1 MSRLNGKSILL
12 GLTGSISVYKSC
24 ELIRLLKKEGAD
36 VSVVMTRNA
45 GEFIGKPLLAALS
58 GHPAVDDDF
67 WRHPDGAIS
76 HISLVSNKDLF
87 LIAPATGNILGKA
100 ANGIA
105 DDLLSDCILARRC
118 PLMIAPAMNCY
129 MWTNPATQRN
139 VRRLKEDG
147 VIFSGPSEGIQACG
161 DSGAGRFREP
171 KDILEDIVAFFTPKA
186 LAGRKVVV
194 TAGPTFEAL
203 DPVRG
208 LTNASSGKQGYAIAD
223 QAAKAGAEVWL
234 ISGPV
239 AEKTPDG
246 VHLVKVKSA
255 LDMLEAAENLVEQE
269 APDAFIGVAAV
280 ADWRPAEYSENKMKK
295 GEEDTMTVNFVKNPD
310 VIASI
315 AATGKVPVCAGF
327 AAETENIT
335 EYAARKLEKKG
346 LDLVVANDA
355 GVIGSDNNDAFFV
368 TADGI
373 EKLGAMT
380 KTELAGR
387 ITQRISELLADR

>member
-1 MSRLNGKSILL
+1 MSRLSGKSILL

-67 WRHPDGAIS
+67 WKHPDGAIS

-147 VIFSGPSEGIQACG
+147 VLFSGPSEGIQACG

-171 KDILEDIVAFFTPKA
+171 KDILEDIVAFFTPKH
-186 LAGRKVVV
+186 LEGRKVAV

-223 QAAKAGAEVWL
+223 AVAKAGAEVWL
-234 ISGPV
+234 ISGPT
-239 AEKTPDG
+239 ALKAPDG
-246 VHLVKVKSA
+246 VHLVKVRS
-255 LDMLEAAENLVEQE
+255 AAEMLDAAASLIEKE
-269 APDAFIGVAAV
+269 SPDAFIGVAAV
-280 ADWRPAEYSENKMKK
+280 ADWRPAEYSDSKMKK
-295 GEEDTMTVNFVKNPD
+295 GNEDSMSVNFVKNPD
-310 VIASI
+310 VIATVAGS
-315 AATGKVPVCAGF
+315 GKVPVCVGF
-327 AAETENIT
+327 AAETDNLT
-335 EYAARKLEKKG
+335 EYAKRKLEKKG

-355 GVIGSDNNDAFFV
+355 GVIGSDNNDAYFV
-368 TADGI
+368 TADGV
-373 EKLGAMT
+373 EALGVMT
-380 KTELAGR
+380 KRELAGK
-387 ITQRISELLADR
+387 ITERVAELLADK

>member
-1 MSRLNGKSILL
+1 MSRLSGKSILL

-67 WRHPDGAIS
+67 WKHPDGAIS

-147 VIFSGPSEGIQACG
+147 VLFSGPSEGIQACG

-171 KDILEDIVAFFTPKA
+171 KDILEDIVAFFTPKH
-186 LAGRKVVV
+186 LEGRKVAV
-194 TAGPTFEAL
+194 TAGSTFEAL

-223 QAAKAGAEVWL
+223 AATKAGAEVWL
-234 ISGPV
+234 ISGPT
-239 AEKTPDG
+239 ALKAPEG
-246 VHLVKVKSA
+246 VHLVKVRS
-255 LDMLEAAENLVEQE
+255 AAEMLDAAESLIE
-269 APDAFIGVAAV
+269 KESPDAFIGVAAV
-280 ADWRPAEYSENKMKK
+280 ADWRPAEYSDSKMKK
-295 GEEDTMTVNFVKNPD
+295 GSKDAMSVNFVKNPD
-310 VIASI
+310 VIATVAGS
-315 AATGKVPVCAGF
+315 GKVPVCVGF
-327 AAETENIT
+327 AAETDNLT
-335 EYAARKLEKKG
+335 EYAKRKLEKKG

-355 GVIGSDNNDAFFV
+355 GVIGSDNNDAYFV
-368 TADGI
+368 TADGV
-373 EKLGAMT
+373 EALGVMT
-380 KTELAGR
+380 KRELAGK
-387 ITQRISELLADR
+387 ITERVAELLADK

>member
-67 WRHPDGAIS
+67 WKHPDGAIS

-87 LIAPATGNILGKA
+87 IIAPATGNILGKA

-139 VRRLKEDG
+139 VCRLKEDG

-171 KDILEDIVAFFTPKA
+171 KDILEDIVAFFTPKT
-186 LAGRKVVV
+186 LAGRKIVV

-223 QAAKAGAEVWL
+223 TAAKAGAEVWL
-234 ISGPV
+234 ISGPT
-239 AEKTPDG
+239 ALKAPEG
-246 VHLVKVKSA
+246 VHFVKADTA
-255 LDMLEAAENLVEQE
+255 LEMLNAAETLIESE
-269 APDAFIGVAAV
+269 SPDTFIGVAAV
-280 ADWRPAEYSENKMKK
+280 ADWRPAEYSECKMKK
-295 GEEDTMTVNFVKNPD
+295 GNEDTMRVNFVKNPD
-310 VIASI
+310 IIATV
-315 AATGKVPVCAGF
+315 AASGKVPVCIGF
-327 AAETENIT
+327 AAETENLT
-335 EYAARKLEKKG
+335 EYAKRKLESKG
-346 LDLVVANDA
+346 LDLVVANGA
-355 GVIGSDNNDAFFV
+355 GVIGSDNNNAYFV
-368 TADGI
+368 TASGT
-373 EKLGAMT
+373 EALGSMT
-380 KTELAGR
+380 KRELAGK
-387 ITQRISELLADR
+387 ITERVAELLADK

>member
-67 WRHPDGAIS
+67 WKHPDGAIS

-87 LIAPATGNILGKA
+87 VIAPATGNILGKA

-147 VIFSGPSEGIQACG
+147 VIFSGPSEGVQACG

-223 QAAKAGAEVWL
+223 TAAKAGAEVWL
-234 ISGPV
+234 ISGPT
-239 AEKTPDG
+239 ALKAPEG
-246 VHLVKVKSA
+246 VNFVRADNA
-255 LDMLEAAENLVEQE
+255 LEMLSAAEFLIEKE
-269 APDAFIGVAAV
+269 SPDAFIGVAAV
-280 ADWRPAEYSENKMKK
+280 ADWRPAEYSESKMKK
-295 GEEDTMTVNFVKNPD
+295 GNEDTMSVTFVKNPD
-310 VIASI
+310 II
-315 AATGKVPVCAGF
+315 AAVAASGKVPVCVGF
-327 AAETENIT
+327 AAETDNLT
-335 EYAARKLEKKG
+335 EYAKRKLESKG

-355 GVIGSDNNDAFFV
+355 GVIGSDNNNAYFV
-368 TADGI
+368 TASGT
-373 EKLGAMT
+373 EALGSMT
-380 KTELAGR
+380 KRELAGK
-387 ITQRISELLADR
+387 ITERVAELLADK

>member
-67 WRHPDGAIS
+67 WKHPDGAIS

-87 LIAPATGNILGKA
+87 VIAPATGNILGKA

-147 VIFSGPSEGIQACG
+147 VIFSGPSEGVQACG

-223 QAAKAGAEVWL
+223 TAAKAGAEVWL
-234 ISGPV
+234 ISGPT
-239 AEKTPDG
+239 ALKAPEG
-246 VHLVKVKSA
+246 VNLVRADSA
-255 LDMLEAAENLVEQE
+255 LEMLSAAESLIEKE
-269 APDAFIGVAAV
+269 SPDAFIGVAAV
-280 ADWRPAEYSENKMKK
+280 ADWRPAEYSESKMKK
-295 GEEDTMTVNFVKNPD
+295 GNEDTMSVNFVKNPD
-310 VIASI
+310 II
-315 AATGKVPVCAGF
+315 AAVAASGKVPVCVGF
-327 AAETENIT
+327 AAETDNLT
-335 EYAARKLEKKG
+335 EYAKRKLESKG

-355 GVIGSDNNDAFFV
+355 GVIGSDNNNAYFV
-368 TADGI
+368 TASGT
-373 EKLGAMT
+373 EALGSMT
-380 KTELAGR
+380 KRELAGK
-387 ITQRISELLADR
+387 ITERVAELLADK